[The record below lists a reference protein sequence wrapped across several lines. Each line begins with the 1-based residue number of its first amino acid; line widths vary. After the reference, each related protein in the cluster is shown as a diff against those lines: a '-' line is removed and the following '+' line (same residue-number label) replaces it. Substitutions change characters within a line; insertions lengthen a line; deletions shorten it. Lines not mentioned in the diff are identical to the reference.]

1 MGWKKREATDVKTPI
16 AVIEIV
22 VYPNNPILSLF
33 FFNKVMTSYHFEES
47 VTGSSVT

>member
-22 VYPNNPILSLF
+22 VYPNNAILSLF
-33 FFNKVMTSYHFEES
+33 FYKVMTSDHFEVS
-47 VTGSSVT
+47 VIGSSVT